1 MLKSHERITTF
12 EQIQTRL
19 GRNRNDSNIILQV
32 VALLDSI
39 NEETVFN
46 KLSAAWDAINGM
58 NKNKNENLNDSFS
71 RFETLQYSLNLSDV
85 SYKEQEKVQ
94 ERREI
99 NYYEERET
107 MAARKVELN
116 DKLKAVHLIKALG
129 VDAAYKRD
137 ILAKVN
143 FDKEPKQVYEDTKTA
158 IRDIRGENKMEST

>member
-58 NKNKNENLNDSFS
+58 KRNKNKNMNNFFS
-71 RFETLQYSLNLSDV
+71 RFQTLQYSLNLSDV
-85 SYKEQEKVQ
+85 SYKEQGKVQ
-94 ERREI
+94 ERREM
-99 NYYEERET
+99 N
-107 MAARKVELN
+107 
-116 DKLKAVHLIKALG
+116 
-129 VDAAYKRD
+129 
-137 ILAKVN
+137 
-143 FDKEPKQVYEDTKTA
+143 
-158 IRDIRGENKMEST
+158 